1 MPRKEAPRGE
11 CTQDDNR
18 AVDPFLTCAR
28 LVSRRIADQLG
39 IDRETV
45 SRYVRLARSAVQPN
59 PSDLSKP
66 AIAPIDPV
74 RVSADSNPAT
84 PAPIGSGGTGRPSH
98 CAPWQEFILAKHGQ
112 GLSAQR
118 IHQDLRA
125 QSGTE
130 RISYD
135 SVRRFLKRVG
145 AARLAPV
152 RRLECAP
159 GQEAQVDF
167 GTGAAVIGPDGQRRR
182 THVFRIVLSHS
193 RKAYSEA
200 CFRQTTEDFLCPSR
214 TPCGLLAACPRHS

>member
-1 MPRKEAPRGE
+1 MANVLKMTIVQSILSLHAQGWS
-11 CTQDDNR
+11 Q
-18 AVDPFLTCAR
+18 
-28 LVSRRIADQLG
+28 RRIADQLG

-74 RVSADSNPAT
+74 RVSGGFKPCP
-84 PAPIGSGGTGRPSH
+84 PAPIGSGAVGRATVRRGRSSFWPSMARDYRPSGFIRT
-98 CAPWQEFILAKHGQ
+98 CAPSRVRSG
-112 GLSAQR
+112 SATT
-118 IHQDLRA
+118 A
-125 QSGTE
+125 YGGSSSGWE
-130 RISYD
+130 RCES
-135 SVRRFLKRVG
+135 
-145 AARLAPV
+145 APV

-200 CFRQTTEDFLCPSR
+200 CFRQTTEDFLRASR
-214 TPCGLLAACPRHS
+214 TPSGLLAACPRRS